1 MYRVEFTSQA
11 EDDLVNIDRTIAQ
24 RITVKIDWLSQN
36 MEHII
41 AEPLSGKFK
50 GKYKLRVGD
59 WRIVYLYNSPEQV
72 ITIYAIEHR
81 SKVYK
86 D

>member
-1 MYRVEFTSQA
+1 MYKVEFTPQA
-11 EDDLVNIDRTIAQ
+11 EDDLLHIDKTIAQ
-24 RITVKIDWLSQN
+24 RIAGKIDWLSKN
-36 MEHII
+36 MEYII
-41 AEPLSGKFK
+41 AEPLSGKFR

-59 WRIVYLYNSPEQV
+59 WRIIYSYNSSERV